1 MDQLILRKLL
11 IALFCVFA
19 GHAHGQS
26 IDTRLRDELLAMRD
40 RDQQAREKCAGSAD
54 EQMRC
59 YVKVAE
65 EVDQPN
71 TKRINEIFSK
81 MGFPSAK
88 DVGPD
93 GVKAFYLILQHSGD
107 LELKKKCQK
116 GMKKRFKEKVVSS
129 SEYSSYVDR
138 LLVDQHKPQIYGS
151 NFEMKD
157 GKLVMSATKDV
168 KNLDVRRKKIG
179 LPPIDEYVKML
190 KDAYKLDVEIK

>member
-1 MDQLILRKLL
+1 MDHMILKTFLIT
-11 IALFCVFA
+11 LFCVFA
-19 GHAHGQS
+19 GNAHGQNIEAS
-26 IDTRLRDELLAMRD
+26 LRDELLTMSD

-65 EVDQPN
+65 EVDKPN
-71 TKRINEIFSK
+71 TKRINEIFSEV
-81 MGFPSAK
+81 GFPAAR

-93 GVKAFYLILQHSGD
+93 GVKTFYLILQHSGD
-107 LELKKKCQK
+107 LELKRRCQK
-116 GMKKRFKEKVVSS
+116 GMKKGFKEKVVSS
-129 SEYSSYVDR
+129 SEYSSFIDR

-168 KNLDVRRKKIG
+168 KNLNARRKKIG

>member
-1 MDQLILRKLL
+1 MGHLISKNIL

-19 GHAHGQS
+19 GHVFGQN
-26 IDTRLRDELLAMRD
+26 IDTRLRDQLLAMRD
-40 RDQQAREKCAGSAD
+40 RDQQARERCTGSAD

-65 EVDQPN
+65 EVDKPN
-71 TKRINEIFSK
+71 TKSINEIFSK
-81 MGFPSAK
+81 MGFPAARN
-88 DVGPD
+88 VGSD

-107 LELKKKCQK
+107 LELKKKCRK
-116 GMKKRFKEKVVSS
+116 GMKKGFKEKVLSP
-129 SEYSSYVDR
+129 SEYSSFVDR
-138 LLVDQHKPQIYGS
+138 LLVDQHQPQIYGS

-157 GKLVMSATKDV
+157 GKLVMSATNDV
-168 KNLDVRRKKIG
+168 ENLDVRRKKIG